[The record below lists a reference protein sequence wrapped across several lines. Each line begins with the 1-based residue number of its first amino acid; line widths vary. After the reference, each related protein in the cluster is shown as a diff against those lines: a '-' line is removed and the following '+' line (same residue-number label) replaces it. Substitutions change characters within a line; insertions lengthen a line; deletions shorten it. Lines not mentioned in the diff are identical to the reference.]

1 MATVTATLTDDGR
14 NLIRE
19 ALRGSGNAQV
29 RYIAIGTSTTTPTN
43 GDHKLGAEVL
53 RKQVTSITDGTT
65 AGEIIASIY
74 IGSGDAVGVTIE
86 EIGAFAGPSA
96 TTTRDTGVLIA
107 RALWHHAD
115 KTLTESVITQLDII
129 I

>member
-19 ALRGSGNAQV
+19 ALRGSSSAQV
-29 RYIAIGTSTTTPTN
+29 KYIAIGTSTSAPSTS
-43 GDHKLGAEVL
+43 DHKLGAEVL
-53 RKQVTSITDGTT
+53 RKQVSSITDGTL

-74 IGSGDAVGVTIE
+74 IGAGDAVGVTIE

-96 TTTRDTGVLIA
+96 SATSNTGVLIA
-107 RALWHHAD
+107 RALYHHDD
-115 KTLTESVITQLDII
+115 KAKTESIIGQLDII